1 MNLFHQIKLGL
12 GRLGRGLGGLPAYL
26 ARMDG
31 VRRQEDARDEREAER
46 LDRIRN
52 PHKYRGR

>member
-1 MNLFHQIKLGL
+1 MNLLERIRRGL
-12 GRLGRGLGGLPAYL
+12 GRLAGQFDRLPQAIIQRTEL
-26 ARMDG
+26 
-31 VRRQEDARDEREAER
+31 RRRRAAHDVLETER